1 MMNWTTITVRDLLK
15 NKQNEIWSVS
25 PNATAYEALE
35 IMAEKDVGALL
46 VIENAELVG
55 IFTERDYAR
64 KTVLQGRSS
73 KSTPVSKLMTPRVI
87 CVSPDNTVDECMAIM
102 ASHQFRHLAVLQKG
116 HLIGILTLRDVIK
129 KIMAEQEFTIHQLE
143 TYVCS

>member
-1 MMNWTTITVRDLLK
+1 MNWTTIMVKDLLR

-25 PNATAYEALE
+25 PQATAYQALE

-46 VIENAELVG
+46 VIENGELVG

-64 KTVLQGRSS
+64 KTVLQGRSCTR
-73 KSTPVSKLMTPRVI
+73 TPVSKLMTRQVI
-87 CVSPDNTVDECMAIM
+87 SVTPANTADDCMAIM
-102 ASHQFRHLAVLQKG
+102 ASHQFRHLAVLDRG
-116 HLIGILTLRDVIK
+116 RLIGILTVRDVIK

-143 TYVCS
+143 DYVCS